1 MITEDL
7 GIKLE
12 NVNLADLGRAKRIT
26 IDKDNTT
33 IVEGYGKPSE
43 IEGRVKV
50 DCAQN
55 EEAPQTTTRR
65 SSRSVSRSSSAAW
78 R

>member
-1 MITEDL
+1 M
-7 GIKLE
+7 
-12 NVNLADLGRAKRIT
+12 DLGRAKRIT

-50 DCAQN
+50 IRAQV
-55 EEAPQTTTRR
+55 EESPRTTTRR
-65 SSRSVSRSSSAAW
+65 SCRSVWRSWSAAW